1 MISTTVKSIMLRVI
15 EKRLLAGE
23 RFEEIIR
30 SYPRLSDADKEELK
44 QELGV
49 NQKEQGHDVEK

>member
-30 SYPRLSDADKEELK
+30 SYPRLSEEDR
-44 QELGV
+44 QEQIGRASCRERV
-49 NQKEQGHDVEK
+49 

>member
-1 MISTTVKSIMLRVI
+1 MSSAVKSVMIQLI
-15 EKRLLAGE
+15 SKRLKKKESL
-23 RFEEIIR
+23 EEIFAD
-30 SYPRLSDADKEELK
+30 YPRLSDADKEELK

>member
-30 SYPRLSDADKEELK
+30 SYPRLSEEDR
-44 QELGV
+44 QELL
-49 NQKEQGHDVEK
+49 KELEVGRQN

>member
-1 MISTTVKSIMLRVI
+1 MLRVI

-30 SYPRLSDADKEELK
+30 SYPRLSEEDR
-44 QELGV
+44 QELL
-49 NQKEQGHDVEK
+49 KELEVGRQN